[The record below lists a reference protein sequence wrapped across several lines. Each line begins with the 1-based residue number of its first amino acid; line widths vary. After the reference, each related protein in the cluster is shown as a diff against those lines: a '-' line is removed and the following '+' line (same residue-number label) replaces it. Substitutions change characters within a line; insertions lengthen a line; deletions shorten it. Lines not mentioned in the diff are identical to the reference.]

1 MEPLTTE
8 KYFHIY
14 NHANGTEKLFAEHE
28 NYLFFLR
35 KYDQHI
41 SPVTDTFAYCL
52 MPNHFHLLV
61 RMKSEKE
68 LISLIESRPVFSRFE
83 ELKTQTEK
91 ECFLSNFLS
100 KQFANLF
107 SSYTQAFN
115 RMFSRQGSLFVKNFK
130 RTHVGDDSYF
140 TQLVQYIHLNPVKHG
155 FVKAPEDWQY
165 SSYNIILSNKASLVK
180 SSEVIDWFD
189 GLENFKFCHL
199 PDQNLYQGSELWKS

>member
-14 NHANGTEKLFAEHE
+14 NHANGTEHLFAEHE

-35 KYDQHI
+35 KYGQHI
-41 SPVTDTFAYCL
+41 APVADTYAYCL

-68 LISLIESRPVFSRFE
+68 LVSLIKTRPVFSRFE
-83 ELKTQTEK
+83 KLKTHNEI
-91 ECFLSNFLS
+91 EHSLSNFLS

-115 RMFSRQGSLFVKNFK
+115 RMFDRQGSLFIKNFK
-130 RTHVGDDSYF
+130 RIHVGDDSYF
-140 TQLVQYIHLNPVKHG
+140 TQLVRYIHLNPVKHG
-155 FVKAPEDWQY
+155 FVKAPEDWKY
-165 SSYNIILSNKASLVK
+165 SSYNTILSKRATLVK
-180 SSEVIDWFD
+180 RKEVIDWFD
-189 GLENFKFCHL
+189 GVDNFKFCHI
-199 PDQNLYQGSELWKS
+199 PD